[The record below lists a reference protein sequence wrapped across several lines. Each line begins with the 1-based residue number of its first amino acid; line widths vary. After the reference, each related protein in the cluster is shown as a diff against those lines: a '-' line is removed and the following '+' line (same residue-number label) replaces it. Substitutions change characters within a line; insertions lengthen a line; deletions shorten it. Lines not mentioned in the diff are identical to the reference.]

1 MHEIQLENS
10 QEEVFDAHAEMLINM
25 RRHTEKFRLK
35 DNPNSSQTR
44 EDEEW
49 MNPEPSSS
57 SNS

>member
-1 MHEIQLENS
+1 MRKIQLENS
-10 QEEVFDAHAEMLINM
+10 QEEVFDANEEMLINV

-44 EDEEW
+44 EDEDQ
-49 MNPEPSSS
+49 MNPEPAST

>member
-1 MHEIQLENS
+1 MREIQLENS
-10 QEEVFDAHAEMLINM
+10 EKEIFDANGETLINV

-44 EDEEW
+44 EDEDQ
-49 MNPEPSSS
+49 MNLEPASS